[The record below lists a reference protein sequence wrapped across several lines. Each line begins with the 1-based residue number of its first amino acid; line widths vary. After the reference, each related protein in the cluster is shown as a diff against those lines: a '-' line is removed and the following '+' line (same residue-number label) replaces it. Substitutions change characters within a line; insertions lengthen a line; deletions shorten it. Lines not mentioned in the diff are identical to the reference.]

1 MSDVTLILN
10 ALESGDDRAV
20 DRLLPAVYQELR
32 QLAAHKL
39 AKERPGQTLQAT
51 ALVHEAYL
59 RLVGA
64 DGQSFK
70 SRAYFF
76 GAAAEAMRRILI
88 EHARRKMSPKY
99 GGHQLRVEM
108 EEVILPQR
116 TMTLDDLLTLDEAL
130 RKLAQKDKNKAEL
143 VKLRYFAGLTG
154 KEAAQI
160 LGISQS
166 TADEHWAYSRAW
178 LRVEM
183 ERGHESSSPA

>member
-39 AKERPGQTLQAT
+39 SHERPGQTLQAT

-64 DGQSFK
+64 SSQSFK

-88 EHARRKMSPKY
+88 EHARRKKSPK
-99 GGHQLRVEM
+99 GGGRQQRVEL
-108 EEVILPQR
+108 EEVILPQQ

-130 RKLAQKDKNKAEL
+130 LKLAQKDENKAEL

-154 KEAAQI
+154 KETAQI

-166 TADEHWAYSRAW
+166 TADEHWAYARAW

-183 ERGHESSSPA
+183 EKGHPSSSQA

>member
-10 ALESGDDRAV
+10 ALESGDDRAA
-20 DRLLPAVYQELR
+20 DELLPAVYQELR

-39 AKERPGQTLQAT
+39 ANERPGQTLQAT

-59 RLVGA
+59 RLVGS
-64 DGQSFK
+64 DGQRFK

-88 EHARRKMSPKY
+88 EHARRKKSPKL
-99 GGHQLRVEM
+99 GGHQQRVEM
-108 EEVILPQR
+108 EEVILPQK

-160 LGISQS
+160 LDISMS
-166 TADEHWAYSRAW
+166 TADEHWAYARAW
-178 LRVEM
+178 LRVEI
-183 ERGHESSSPA
+183 EKGHRSSSRA